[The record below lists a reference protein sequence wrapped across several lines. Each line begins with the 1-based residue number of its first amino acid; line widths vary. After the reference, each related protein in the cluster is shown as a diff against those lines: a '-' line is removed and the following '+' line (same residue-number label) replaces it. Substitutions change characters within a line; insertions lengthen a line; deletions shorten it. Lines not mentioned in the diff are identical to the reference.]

1 MDFFNNLGLGFT
13 VALTLKNIFYC
24 FTGTLV
30 GTLIGVL
37 PGIGAFATI
46 ALLLPFTYG
55 LEPTTALIM
64 LAGIYYGAQYGCSTT
79 SILVNIPGEG
89 SGVITV
95 LDGYQ
100 MARQGR
106 AGEAL
111 MVSALGSFF
120 AGTVATILIAGFG
133 PPLANMALRFGPPE
147 YFSLMVLGLIAA
159 VVLARGSV
167 IKAIGVMILGLL
179 FGLVGTDVNTGARRF
194 TFGIVDIYDSLD
206 FVVVAMGILGISELI
221 NNLEEPEEGRESF
234 VTSVKGMGIWRL
246 SREDFRRA
254 WPASLRGTF
263 VGSILGCLPGGG
275 ALVSA
280 FASYALE
287 KKVSKHPEQFGKGAI
302 EGVAG
307 PESANN
313 AGAQT
318 SFIPMLTL
326 GLPSNIVMALMIG
339 AMMMHDIQPG
349 PQVMTRN
356 PDLFWG
362 LIASM
367 WVGNAMLVLL
377 NLPLIG
383 VWIKLLGIRYRL
395 LFPGILAVCCIGVYT
410 VSNSAT
416 LVLIMAVFGFLGY
429 IFGKLDFEPAPL
441 LLGFV
446 LGPMMEENLRRSM
459 TISHGDP
466 TIFFT
471 RPISIGLLAVSALM
485 LLAMLVPAIA
495 KRRDKTFEDAQDD
508 TSGKV

>member
-1 MDFFNNLGLGFT
+1 MDLLHNLALGFS

-24 FTGTLV
+24 FVGSVV

-79 SILVNIPGEG
+79 SILINIPGEA

-111 MVSALGSFF
+111 LVSALGSFF
-120 AGTVATILIAGFG
+120 AGCVATIVIAAFG
-133 PPLANMALRFGPPE
+133 PPLANVALKFGPPE

-167 IKAIGVMILGLL
+167 IKAIGMVTLGLL
-179 FGLVGTDVNTGARRF
+179 FALVGTDVTSGIQRF
-194 TFGIVDIYDSLD
+194 TFGWIELFDGID
-206 FVVVAMGILGISELI
+206 FVVVAMGVLGIAELI
-221 NNLEEPEEGRESF
+221 ANLEEAEENRESF
-234 VTSVKGMGIWRL
+234 VKSTKGLGIWRL
-246 SREDFRRA
+246 SRDDFRRA
-254 WPASLRGTF
+254 WPASVRGTL
-263 VGSILGCLPGGG
+263 VGTVLGVLPGGG
-275 ALVSA
+275 ALISA

-287 KKVSKHPEQFGKGAI
+287 KKIAKEPERFGKGAI

-339 AMMMHDIQPG
+339 ALMIHNIQPG

-367 WVGNAMLVLL
+367 WVGNLMLVVL

-383 VWIKLLGIRYRL
+383 VWIKLLTLKYRL
-395 LFPGILAVCCIGVYT
+395 LYPGILAVCCIGVYT
-410 VSNSAT
+410 VSNSSS
-416 LVLIMAVFGFLGY
+416 LVSLMAFFGVLGY
-429 IFGKLDFEPAPL
+429 VFVKLNFEPAPM

-446 LGPMMEENLRRSM
+446 LGPMMEENLRRAM
-459 TISHGDP
+459 TISHGNP
-466 TIFFT
+466 AVFVT
-471 RPISIGLLAVSALM
+471 RPLSLV
-485 LLAMLVPAIA
+485 LLAMALLLLTVMLVPSIA
-495 KRRDKTFEDAQDD
+495 KRREKTFSEA
-508 TSGKV
+508 

>member
-1 MDFFNNLGLGFT
+1 MDLLHNLGLGFS
-13 VALTLKNIFYC
+13 VALTLKNILYC
-24 FTGTLV
+24 FVGTLV

-55 LEPTTALIM
+55 LEPTAALIM
-64 LAGIYYGAQYGCSTT
+64 LAGIFYGAQYGCSTT
-79 SILVNIPGEG
+79 SILVNIPGEA

-111 MVSALGSFF
+111 LVSALGSFF
-120 AGTVATILIAGFG
+120 AGTVATIVIAAFG
-133 PPLANMALRFGPPE
+133 PPLANLALKFGPPE
-147 YFSLMVLGLIAA
+147 YFSLLVLGLIAS

-167 IKAIGVMILGLL
+167 IKAIGMVTLGLL
-179 FGLVGTDVNTGARRF
+179 FGLVGTDVTSGTLRF
-194 TFGIVDIYDSLD
+194 TFGVPELYDGID
-206 FVVVAMGILGISELI
+206 FVVVAMGVLGVAELI
-221 NNLEEPEEGRESF
+221 ANLEEAEENRQSF
-234 VTSVKGMGIWRL
+234 TQSVKGLGIWRL
-246 SREDFRRA
+246 SRDDFRRA
-254 WPASLRGTF
+254 WPASVRGTL
-263 VGSILGCLPGGG
+263 VGSALGILPGGG
-275 ALVSA
+275 ALISA

-287 KKVSKHPEQFGKGAI
+287 KKISRDPERFGKGAI

-326 GLPSNIVMALMIG
+326 GLPSNVVMALMIG
-339 AMMMHDIQPG
+339 ALMIHNIQPG

-367 WVGNAMLVLL
+367 WVGNFMLVIL

-383 VWIKLLGIRYRL
+383 IWIRL
-395 LFPGILAVCCIGVYT
+395 LTLKYRVLYPGILAVCCIGVFT
-410 VSNSAT
+410 VSNSSS
-416 LVLIMAVFGFLGY
+416 LVLLMALFGVLGY
-429 IFGKLDFEPAPL
+429 VFVKLDFEPAPL

-446 LGPMMEENLRRSM
+446 LGPMMEENLRRAM
-459 TISHGDP
+459 TISHGNP
-466 TIFFT
+466 AVFVT
-471 RPISIGLLAVSALM
+471 RPLSATLLGMALLL
-485 LLAMLVPAIA
+485 LLAMLVPSIA
-495 KRRDKTFEDAQDD
+495 KRREKTF
-508 TSGKV
+508 